1 MDFEEI
7 NKKKLFVI
15 KVLSCFY
22 FSCDKNGSS
31 VFHNRP
37 LNLAERHH
45 EQGRWNLRGKCTPPP
60 RFQQQQQQNIFQLHD
75 FMYYCLPLRFSELP
89 TTLTS
94 KSELMGGKKVSYLN
108 CCRDFS
114 TCFSKQ
120 EGFWTFL
127 IQSIGKYN
135 TCSSP
140 LTKCMMLLQNLNL
153 IFDVALKRIRY
164 KKNFAIFNKT
174 NQRKFCE
181 QFCKN

>member
-1 MDFEEI
+1 MHFEEI
-7 NKKKLFVI
+7 NEKLFVI

-22 FSCDKNGSS
+22 FSSDENGSS

-37 LNLAERHH
+37 LNLAERHR
-45 EQGRWNLRGKCTPPP
+45 QQSRRNLGGKCTPHPP

-114 TCFSKQ
+114 TCSSKQ

-127 IQSIGKYN
+127 IQSIDKYN
-135 TCSSP
+135 TCS
-140 LTKCMMLLQNLNL
+140 LTIFMMILQNPNL
-153 IFDVALKRIRY
+153 
-164 KKNFAIFNKT
+164 
-174 NQRKFCE
+174 
-181 QFCKN
+181 